1 MNSYSCE
8 KMRYIGF
15 TEIDTS
21 VAFGFFIQN
30 ETSFQEFIKRFKES
44 CQKKEAFLGLEMSI
58 MKEDSGDFESVGEDD
73 EEMEMVF
80 E

>member
-8 KMRYIGF
+8 KMRYVGF

-44 CQKKEAFLGLEMSI
+44 CEKKESFLGLEMSI
-58 MKEDSGDFESVGEDD
+58 MKEDSGDFESFEDD
-73 EEMEMVF
+73 EELEMVY